1 MFFGHL
7 PIFANFSKAHPRDV
21 NVHHFHTWL
30 SANCGS
36 YFPGFD
42 ILPPVVYL
50 DLWPI
55 SDSLAMITD
64 PGTASQ
70 FTVTTSLPKVGVFK
84 QMMEPLTS
92 CNDIICTEGQD
103 WKTWRSRFNPGFSQ
117 RNLNA
122 LLPEILEEV
131 GVFVDGLKDLSGKD
145 GQWGQVFQLHKKTIN
160 LTFDVICRAALGI
173 RLHEQTN
180 KSDGILKRSLLDQ
193 LRLMGIM
200 ANAARAIPIGRMPWH
215 NAAVIR
221 NNKTMRDYLLPHIQ
235 KKLEDGTESSK
246 KKTVLD
252 LAIDQSDGQKPSA
265 EFVDSL
271 ISNLKAFL
279 FAGHD
284 TTASSICFM
293 MKLLQ
298 DNPDCLENLC
308 AEHDAV
314 LGSDLDKTAEVL
326 KASPHLLQSLPY
338 TVGVIKETLR
348 LFPLAATVRESH
360 AGLRLTGADSP
371 LEYPMDRFGLWLS
384 APTIQRHP
392 GYWTRPDEF
401 LPERWLDNDGPL
413 RPPKNAWL
421 PFSLGPRNCIGMELA
436 MMELKLVSV
445 FTARTFSVEE
455 AWADWDRER

>member
-1 MFFGHL
+1 
-7 PIFANFSKAHPRDV
+7 
-21 NVHHFHTWL
+21 
-30 SANCGS
+30 
-36 YFPGFD
+36 
-42 ILPPVVYL
+42 
-50 DLWPI
+50 
-55 SDSLAMITD
+55 MITD

-92 CNDIICTEGQD
+92 CIDIICTEGQN
-103 WKTWRSRFNPGFSQ
+103 WKFWRSRFNPGFSQ
-117 RNLNA
+117 RNLNV

-131 GVFVDGLKDLSGKD
+131 GVFVDGLKYLSGKD
-145 GQWGQVFQLHKKTIN
+145 GNWGPVFQLHKKTIN
-160 LTFDVICRAALGI
+160 LTFDVICRAALDI

-221 NNKTMRDYLLPHIQ
+221 NNRTMRDYLLPHIQ
-235 KKLEDGTESSK
+235 RKLEMGAENLN
-246 KKTVLD
+246 KKTILD
-252 LAIDQSDGQKPSA
+252 LAIHQSDGDQQQDLTQKPNA

-293 MKLLQ
+293 TKLLQ
-298 DNPDCLENLC
+298 DNPDCLDKLRN
-308 AEHDAV
+308 EHDAV
-314 LGSDLDKTAEVL
+314 LGTDIDKTSEVL

-348 LFPLAATVRESH
+348 LYPLAATVRESH
-360 AGLRLTGADSP
+360 AGLRLTGTESS
-371 LEYPMDRFGLWLS
+371 LEYPMDGFGLWLS

-392 GYWTRPDEF
+392 GYWTRADEF
-401 LPERWLDNDGPL
+401 LPERWLVNDGPL
-413 RPPKNAWL
+413 RPPKNAWV

-445 FTARTFSVEE
+445 FTARTFSIEE
-455 AWADWDRER
+455 AWTEWDQERGAKTTTPEMVDGQRLYQVNTTIVHPKDGMPVHVRMRS